1 MARHRLTFRQRD
13 VTAAVRAVERAGRQV
28 TRVRIDQDGSIIVDL
43 VPLPVASETAPDPE
57 PNPWDKAIEDAI
69 KSKPNPWDKLVEDD
83 IAKMRTIRGQAR
95 AHRRTDAARQA
106 VPRRMRNPWP

>member
-13 VTAAVRAVERAGRQV
+13 VTAAVRAVERASRQV
-28 TRVRIDQDGSIIVDL
+28 TRVRIDQDGSIIVDV

-57 PNPWDKAIEDAI
+57 
-69 KSKPNPWDKLVEDD
+69 PNPWDKLVEDD